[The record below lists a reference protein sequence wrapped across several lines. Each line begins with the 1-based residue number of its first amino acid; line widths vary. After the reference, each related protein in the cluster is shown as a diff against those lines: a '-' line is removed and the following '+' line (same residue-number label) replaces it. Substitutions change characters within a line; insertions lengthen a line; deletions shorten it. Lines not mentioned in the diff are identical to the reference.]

1 MAMKTTKELAAQ
13 LKKKHAKGAGRPPLR
28 KKPIT
33 VGADKSVAALIKDAQ
48 EKPAGGKFFKFEAP
62 GDAIA
67 GKIVSAREEDS
78 KFGPQVK
85 VTLDTKEGPMT
96 FSCTSSL
103 ASILSDEGIL
113 VAGGDKEDP
122 TYKFEPKAR
131 GKLLA
136 VVFREQRASGRG
148 HPFKVFAVSV
158 K

>member
-1 MAMKTTKELAAQ
+1 MPTTHELAAR
-13 LKKKHAKGAGRPPLR
+13 LRKKHAKAGRPKLR
-28 KKPIT
+28 SKPVT
-33 VGADKSVAALIKDAQ
+33 VGAGGKDMAALIKAAQ

-67 GKIVSAREEDS
+67 GTWISAKEEDS

-103 ASILSDEGIL
+103 ASLLEDEGL
-113 VAGGDKEDP
+113 LAGTGEKDNR
-122 TYKFEPKAR
+122 TYRQDPKAK
-131 GKLLA
+131 GKKLA
-136 VVFREQRASGRG
+136 VVFRESRASGRG